1 MTARMAGSYN
11 DAMSDSA
18 PASTRI
24 IRLEGRALPVAGHDI
39 DTDRI
44 MPARFLKS
52 ISFEGLEDHV
62 FEDDRAAARRDSQVH
77 PFDDPRFAG
86 ASILVVNRNFG
97 CGSSR
102 EHAPQ
107 GLRRWGITAVVGES
121 FSEIFFGNAIAIG
134 MPCLTVG
141 HDEAEWL
148 IADVERDPAAP
159 TVVDVQAVTVSRS
172 GRTIQARIPKSA
184 QEAFLSG
191 DWDATGQL
199 LAAAAETEAVAAR
212 LPYVRGF

>member
-1 MTARMAGSYN
+1 MAGSYN
-11 DAMSDSA
+11 GVVSVPMSKTNSI
-18 PASTRI
+18 S
-24 IRLEGRALPVAGHDI
+24 RLEGTVVPVAGQDI

-44 MPARFLKS
+44 MPARFLKA
-52 ISFEGLEDHV
+52 ISFAGLEDHV
-62 FEDDRAAARRDSQVH
+62 FEDDRAAATKQGAAH
-77 PFDDPRFAG
+77 PFDDPRFTG
-86 ASILVVNRNFG
+86 ASILAVNRNFG

-107 GLRRWGITAVVGES
+107 GLRRWGITAVIGES

-134 MPCLTVG
+134 MPCLTV
-141 HDEAEWL
+141 DPADAAWL
-148 IADVERDPAAP
+148 IEDAERNPSAA
-159 TVVDVQAVTVSRS
+159 TQVDVQALTVTRG
-172 GRTIQARIPKSA
+172 GRTIRARLPKPA

-199 LAAAAETEAVAAR
+199 LAAEAETEAVAAR

>member
-1 MTARMAGSYN
+1 MARSYN
-11 DAMSDSA
+11 DEVSA
-18 PASTRI
+18 QTSRTASI
-24 IRLEGRALPVAGHDI
+24 ARLEGRLVPVAGHDI

-44 MPARFLKS
+44 MPARFLKA
-52 ISFEGLEDHV
+52 ISFEGLEAHV
-62 FEDDRAAARRDSQVH
+62 FEDDRAAAGKQGGVH
-77 PFDDPRFAG
+77 PFDDPRFTG
-86 ASILVVNRNFG
+86 GSILVVNRNFG

-107 GLRRWGITAVVGES
+107 GLRRWGIEAVVGES

-134 MPCLTVG
+134 MPCLTV
-141 HDEAEWL
+141 DPEDAAWLLAEA
-148 IADVERDPAAP
+148 ERDPQASA
-159 TVVDVQAVTVSRS
+159 VVDVQAQTITRG
-172 GRTIQARIPKSA
+172 GRTIAARLPKPA

-199 LAAAAETEAVAAR
+199 ISAAAQTQAVADR

>member
-1 MTARMAGSYN
+1 V
-11 DAMSDSA
+11 
-18 PASTRI
+18 I
-24 IRLEGRALPVAGHDI
+24 PVAGHDI

-44 MPARFLKS
+44 MPARFLKA
-52 ISFEGLEDHV
+52 ISFEGLESHV
-62 FEDDRAAARRDSQVH
+62 FEDDRAAATKAGAVH

-107 GLRRWGITAVVGES
+107 GLHRWGITAVVGES
-121 FSEIFFGNAIAIG
+121 FSEIFFGNSLAIG
-134 MPCLTVG
+134 MPCLTV
-141 HDEAEWL
+141 DPADAEWL
-148 IADVERDPAAP
+148 IADAARDPKTE
-159 TVVDVQAVTVSRS
+159 TVVDVQALTVTRG
-172 GRTIQARIPKSA
+172 GRTIQAGLPKA
-184 QEAFLSG
+184 TQEAFLSG

-199 LAAAAETEAVAAR
+199 LSVGAETEAVAAR